1 MNTLSY
7 LYILSKFNK
16 MNLELEQQRKF
27 KDQFFE
33 LTKDASQKFKNKW
46 DENIQFS
53 NPSRIKFI
61 PTFNHGA
68 IDSLSKEL
76 RDKYEIL
83 RKKYYDKSL

>member
-1 MNTLSY
+1 
-7 LYILSKFNK
+7 

-53 NPSRIKFI
+53 NPSRVKFI
-61 PTFNHGA
+61 PTFNNGA
-68 IDSLSKEL
+68 IDSLSASL
-76 RDKYEIL
+76 REKYEIL
-83 RKKYYDKSL
+83 RKKYYAKSLYIFCSLKL